1 MKGFKENV
9 YNITLEDLEGDIN
22 DFPFAKV
29 IQPKWSANRAEVYE
43 IYKFKKEVQEMLK
56 RYKLGEITQ
65 NKVIEDIYE
74 YRRILQCSGKI
85 PALGWYDIKVC
96 RELPENIKHLERY
109 EKRIKEHADRAEACR
124 LREED
129 EKSLR
134 LIRINTIRK
143 YIVDNKLDTF
153 SIGDLKP
160 LKNILKINL
169 TRWMLESLLGESLQV
184 CKGKGNRYRMKG
196 VEEMGMLRGKDRDFC
211 PPAETT

>member
-1 MKGFKENV
+1 MYEIDREDLLGTFPYAKVLQACYGSIDPFLAIKPKVKGIQSRFKRGKLS
-9 YNITLEDLEGDIN
+9 LEDCRVLIAIEVSRVRGMFPE
-22 DFPFAKV
+22 DFPEGEGWWDKRV
-29 IQPKWSANRAEVYE
+29 RVKPESIVRVETEENR
-43 IYKFKKEVQEMLK
+43 I
-56 RYKLGEITQ
+56 
-65 NKVIEDIYE
+65 
-74 YRRILQCSGKI
+74 
-85 PALGWYDIKVC
+85 
-96 RELPENIKHLERY
+96 
-109 EKRIKEHADRAEACR
+109 
-124 LREED
+124 
-129 EKSLR
+129 R

-160 LKNILKINL
+160 LKSILKINL